1 MVDRSFLNRLGQRIE
16 ERSLLEHPYY
26 QAWKAGELTLGDL
39 RIYAAQYYFFESNF
53 PRYLSAIHTS
63 CPDRS
68 IRQNILDNL
77 WDEEHGTENH
87 RKLWLDFCAALG
99 LDEQSVTDSDVS
111 AATQALLDTYSRITS
126 DGSYQEGLSAIY
138 AYEAQVPKV
147 ALEKIKG
154 LQELYGIDSEESL
167 KFFAVHSTLDEE
179 HSEREARD
187 LALSTQPDEEPLVEA
202 ALEAA
207 LDAWW
212 AFLDGVEAK
221 RRAFTQPAI

>member
-1 MVDRSFLNRLGQRIE
+1 VEQNILNRLDQRIE
-16 ERSLLEHPYY
+16 EKSLLNHPYY
-26 QAWKAGELTLGDL
+26 QAWKAGELTLNDL
-39 RIYAAQYYFFESNF
+39 RTYAAQYYFFESNF
-53 PRYLSAIHTS
+53 PRYLSAIHTR

-77 WDEEHGTENH
+77 WDEEHGPENH

-99 LDEQSVTDSDVS
+99 LDEQSVVESKVS
-111 AATQALLDTYSRITS
+111 AATQALLDTYSTITS
-126 DGSYQEGLSAIY
+126 EGSFQEGLSAMY

-154 LQELYGIDSEESL
+154 LRERYGIDGDESL
-167 KFFAVHSTLDEE
+167 KFFAVHSTLDTE
-179 HSEREARD
+179 HSAREAGD
-187 LALSTQPDEEPLVEA
+187 LALSTRPKDEPAVEA

-212 AFLDGVEAK
+212 GFLDGVEAE
-221 RRAFTQPAI
+221 RLALTQATS

>member
-1 MVDRSFLNRLGQRIE
+1 MEQNILNRLDQRTE
-16 ERSLLEHPYY
+16 EKSLLNHPYY
-26 QAWKAGELTLGDL
+26 QAWKAGELTLNDL
-39 RIYAAQYYFFESNF
+39 RTYAAQYYFFESNF
-53 PRYLSAIHTS
+53 PRYLSAIHTR

-77 WDEEHGTENH
+77 WDEEHGPENH

-99 LDEQSVTDSDVS
+99 LDEQSVVESKVS
-111 AATQALLDTYSRITS
+111 AATQALLDTYSTITS
-126 DGSYQEGLSAIY
+126 EGSFQEGLSAMY

-154 LQELYGIDSEESL
+154 LRERYGIDGDESL
-167 KFFAVHSTLDEE
+167 KFFAVHSTLDPE
-179 HSEREARD
+179 HSAREAGD
-187 LALSTQPDEEPLVEA
+187 LALSTRPKDEPAVEA

-212 AFLDGVEAK
+212 GFLDGVEAE
-221 RRAFTQPAI
+221 RLALTQATS